1 MSQNLFWSKKN
12 FDQKFLKS
20 EQILRYVMF
29 TPSLY
34 PCLDYAKAEELD
46 KLAENDQRAFVER
59 IILLIQI

>member
-1 MSQNLFWSKKN
+1 MSQNLFWSKKI
-12 FDQKFLKS
+12 DQKILKS
-20 EQILRYVMF
+20 EQILRYIIII
-29 TPSLY
+29 PSLY